1 MAAPERCSEEARVK
15 MIKLFILLYFL
26 LFFIFLLAA
35 ASGFLGDR
43 ISELPVWKT
52 QTWRAL
58 KIPIIVVTVIV
69 GIAVLLMFFSRI
81 QKKQEGAEKVF
92 AQSQGWIYTDTSND
106 PQGLTKALKDRL
118 EKVCPEKY
126 FDVRDNMT
134 VESGRR
140 SVFLFHC
147 YFNAR
152 DWSRK
157 QRHGFACLIE
167 SDRFGSMD
175 SQVDII
181 GVGSFDTIG
190 VSNQVDMGDSEFAR
204 QFTVASKAPAL
215 AKRVLSESLQAVLTE
230 GRMKIHDYYEIN
242 IGPGGTVIITWAYKT
257 FAEYLALVELAHR
270 IESTFE

>member
-1 MAAPERCSEEARVK
+1 
-15 MIKLFILLYFL
+15 MIRLFIILFCLLL
-26 LFFIFLLAA
+26 LISLGVAVF
-35 ASGFLGDR
+35 GFLGDR
-43 ISELPVWKT
+43 IYDRPIWKT
-52 QTWRAL
+52 QTWLTL
-58 KIPIIVVTVIV
+58 KIPVIVISIIV
-69 GIAVLLMFFSRI
+69 GIIVLVGIISRI
-81 QKKQEGAEKVF
+81 SNKQEKAEKEF
-92 AQSQGWIYTDTSND
+92 AQSQGWTYTESNRD
-106 PQGLTKALKDRL
+106 PQGRTKDLKTRL

-126 FDVRDNMT
+126 FDVGNNMT
-134 VESGRR
+134 VESGKH
-140 SVFLFHC
+140 SVFLFDC
-147 YFNAR
+147 QFNVR

-157 QRHGFACLIE
+157 YRHGFACLIE

-204 QFTVASKAPAL
+204 QFTVTSKDPAL

-242 IGPGGTVIITWAYKT
+242 IGPGGVVIITWAYKT
-257 FAEYLALVELAHR
+257 FEEYLALVDLARR